1 MENKAPAHTQP
12 LPASQPDAASTP
24 LFPATSPKIPAD
36 RFQNWVQMANSVI
49 LCLDGQGRVTYLNDF
64 AQRLFGYSLSEIQGR
79 PLVGTLVP
87 ERDGAGDPS
96 QVGLTTIN
104 RSVESF
110 SLHESEHCTKSGERL
125 RLLWTRR
132 TLLDGR
138 GEPAEILCIGHDL
151 RAHRHTEQSLRET
164 EERNRILFESETDGI
179 VVMDAT
185 TMRIEDCNPA
195 MAKMLGHSR
204 AELLS
209 LKMTDFSASP
219 VDTTSV
225 QGACDKGL
233 SEDGRH
239 IPLCYLRRKDGSTFP
254 VEIST
259 GSFVSQGEKKL
270 IGAFRDIQKR
280 LLREA
285 ELKKFRNLIDHAGD
299 AFFVID
305 PHQGHILDANRTAWT
320 TLGYTRD
327 ELLQLTVTEL
337 QGETVQI
344 TSWEDHVRDL
354 RTSGT
359 LSVEGVHRRKD
370 GSSFPVEIKSRIVD
384 AGEGSLILASAR
396 DITERKKVE
405 AALIQ
410 TKEEAE
416 EASRLKDKFVS
427 LVAHD
432 LRAPLSSIMSLL
444 EFLQEDRENPLTEEQ
459 KELLGDVLSSG
470 RNLTMMIE
478 EILNIGRLKSGKIRL
493 EKRFFDGHFLVEDA
507 IQKLEYISRKKGLQ
521 ITNQIPEESR
531 LYGDPALL
539 GEVVQNLLSNAVK
552 FSHPNGRIQLISP
565 PDDATAIA
573 VLDYGVGI
581 PPEVLPKLFQIE
593 EKVSTQGTMGETGTG
608 FGLPFSFDI
617 MKAHG
622 GRLEAQSELGAG
634 TTFTIWLPPLRPR
647 VLVVDDGAMDRVMI
661 SAFLEALDVSIHE
674 AGSGQEA
681 LAMIAREL
689 PHLIITDIA
698 MPEMDGFQLIKEL
711 KKKPE
716 TEAIPVILITGDDKT
731 ETRDRAFRLGA
742 VDFAVKPVV
751 VHDFLPRV
759 RHIIS

>member
-1 MENKAPAHTQP
+1 MEDTAPAHTQQSSP
-12 LPASQPDAASTP
+12 RDQQPDA
-24 LFPATSPKIPAD
+24 
-36 RFQNWVQMANSVI
+36 V
-49 LCLDGQGRVTYLNDF
+49 
-64 AQRLFGYSLSEIQGR
+64 SEVHPDLLQHQ
-79 PLVGTLVP
+79 VP
-87 ERDGAGDPS
+87 G
-96 QVGLTTIN
+96 
-104 RSVESF
+104 
-110 SLHESEHCTKSGERL
+110 
-125 RLLWTRR
+125 
-132 TLLDGR
+132 
-138 GEPAEILCIGHDL
+138 
-151 RAHRHTEQSLRET
+151 
-164 EERNRILFESETDGI
+164 ETDGI
-179 VVMDAT
+179 VVMDAA

-195 MAKMLGHSR
+195 MARMLGHTR
-204 AELLS
+204 EELLS
-209 LKMTDFSASP
+209 LNMADFSTTP
-219 VDTTSV
+219 VDVASHKV
-225 QGACDKGL
+225 SCKGL
-233 SEDGRH
+233 TDDGQH
-239 IPLCYLRRKDGSTFP
+239 IPLCYLRRKDGFTFP

-280 LLREA
+280 LRREA
-285 ELKKFRNLIDHAGD
+285 ELKQFRHLIDHAGD

-305 PHQGHILDANRTAWT
+305 PAQGRILDANRTAWT
-320 TLGYTRD
+320 ALGYTRD
-327 ELLQLTVTEL
+327 ELLHLTMADLEGDLPQTATPWDE
-337 QGETVQI
+337 
-344 TSWEDHVRDL
+344 HVKSL
-354 RTSGT
+354 RLSAPIS
-359 LSVEGVHRRKD
+359 LSVEGLHRRKD
-370 GSSFPVEIKSRIVD
+370 GTSFPVEIKSRIID
-384 AGEGSLILASAR
+384 DGKESLILASAR
-396 DITERKKVE
+396 DITARKKVE

-444 EFLQEDRENPLTEEQ
+444 EFLQEDREHPLTEEQ

-521 ITNQIPEESR
+521 ITNQIPEETR

-552 FSHPNGRIQLISP
+552 FSHPNGRIQLLSP
-565 PDDATAIA
+565 PDDPTAMT

-581 PPEVLPKLFQIE
+581 PPDVQPKLFQIE

-617 MKAHG
+617 MKAHS
-622 GRLEAQSELGAG
+622 GRLEVQSQPGEGS
-634 TTFTIWLPPLRPR
+634 TFTVWLPPLRPR
-647 VLVVDDGAMDRVMI
+647 VLVIDDGEMDRIMI
-661 SAFLEALDVSIHE
+661 SAFLEALDVDIFE

-681 LAMIAREL
+681 LTMIAKEP
-689 PHLIITDIA
+689 PHLIISDIA
-698 MPEMDGFQLIKEL
+698 MPEMDGFQLLKEL
-711 KKKPE
+711 KKRPE
-716 TEAIPVILITGDDKT
+716 TETIPVILITGDDKT
-731 ETRDRAFRLGA
+731 ETRDRSFRLGA